1 MKITNHLEEV
11 TVFESTADS
20 FRLSNPNIKVI
31 HGLVSSIDTTS
42 KIIHFKAEE
51 VDGMTFFVIIN
62 MLPLYLGMSIAG

>member
-31 HGLVSSIDTTS
+31 HGLVSSIDTKG
-42 KIIHFKAEE
+42 KIIHFCAVES
-51 VDGMTFFVIIN
+51 DGMI
-62 MLPLYLGMSIAG
+62 